1 MWSGS
6 NPTAPN
12 WKGDNQLPGGEELYF
27 VPAVSNTTD
36 INKIGIV
43 DGNLIE
49 MPTSY
54 PYLQVAL
61 LETTNI
67 ENAEN
72 IITDNIDC
80 NTINN
85 NPVPVDASQWSLYPA
100 IHQVEMETY
109 ALKNASS
116 VEANVV
122 LKVGTAT
129 TGGSLNIG
137 TDNYNPASAPSVSI
151 GNSTIGK
158 SSTSIYGANN
168 LTGYG
173 ALSVTGGVTLD
184 AGSITDNEGLSIHG
198 VNIYAAGVEGIS
210 TVRATFG
217 ELGVSIYTA
226 QPEVQGISI
235 NALASAVT
243 INTGTELTTRSVLG
257 TEVEAGTGL
266 YVSGLTDGSYND
278 GRMFIQH
285 ICPAYAETTNLLIDG
300 KNDLT
305 SGVTGVELRDGVLVD
320 TDILQVRE
328 IDNRDATGVNINSNS
343 GGITLTT
350 TDAGDT
356 PYDITLSSIANVV
369 SNSGADTTISSGG
382 NTSITA
388 TYGDLT
394 ATSTNGNVIISS
406 AYDLTATSTNG
417 STSLTCGQGAL
428 SLTTQVGRYGAT
440 DVNVVSNRAFQCFAG
455 NTNGGGSSYDGELKY
470 LCGSNVLFA
479 SYNGGNITFDNT
491 TDGNGNIPITRR
503 QIFTAGADISF
514 TAGTGSNV
522 NMNSTLNMNG
532 NDIIANTIR
541 GATDLVL
548 ATSSNGSIGLSP
560 NGTGVIIANKG
571 LLMGGNSI
579 TQAPYIS
586 SNGSLTFVTAAGA
599 NTSSIDFST
608 NDIINV
614 KSINGHNLYSYG
626 KFYNTTSQSLTATG
640 TATRVKL
647 NTAGTASGITLDT
660 STNIGRLTFSNAGT
674 YQVTWNGYFVRASG
688 TANNFIWIRLNGT
701 DVAGTGKKQRTDA
714 GLSEISIGG
723 STQVTVTSGQYIEF
737 FWAAD
742 DINTSL
748 TSYAA
753 SSPYPAIPG
762 FSCAISIIA

>member
-158 SSTSIYGANN
+158 SSTNIYGANN

-184 AGSITDNEGLSIHG
+184 AGSITANSGTSIHG
-198 VNIYAAGVEGIS
+198 INMYAAQVVDGSPS
-210 TVRATFG
+210 TVRMTLG
-217 ELGVSIYTA
+217 ETGVSIYTA

-257 TEVEAGTGL
+257 TEIEAGTGV
-266 YVSGLTDGSYND
+266 YVSGLTAGSYND

-300 KNDLT
+300 ANDLT
-305 SGVTGVELRDGVLVD
+305 SGRTGVELRDGVVVD
-320 TDILQVRE
+320 TAVLNVTNINDKDTGEGISIVSASGNLHLEANDGDRPPHDITILSTTADVNIQAGGNIVLDTLTPGGADVN
-328 IDNRDATGVNINSNS
+328 ISSNRDINISGHRTIEIYAQGETGTSLYLESDGFTGLYSYGGNVVVEASADVNMNAQSGNINLTANAD
-343 GGITLTT
+343 GGAVITLT
-350 TDAGDT
+350 ASQQ
-356 PYDITLSSIANVV
+356 INLSSSVFLHDV
-369 SNSGADTTISSGG
+369 YDSG
-382 NTSITA
+382 
-388 TYGDLT
+388 
-394 ATSTNGNVIISS
+394 
-406 AYDLTATSTNG
+406 
-417 STSLTCGQGAL
+417 
-428 SLTTQVGRYGAT
+428 
-440 DVNVVSNRAFQCFAG
+440 
-455 NTNGGGSSYDGELKY
+455 
-470 LCGSNVLFA
+470 
-479 SYNGGNITFDNT
+479 GGNIQFHSNVDLLTSVLY
-491 TDGNGNIPITRR
+491 
-503 QIFTAGADISF
+503 AGAVSSPDVYA
-514 TAGTGSNV
+514 T
-522 NMNSTLNMNG
+522 TLHSYGGGGLIYVGDNIDM
-532 NDIIANTIR
+532 ATRTI
-541 GATDLVL
+541 
-548 ATSSNGSIGLSP
+548 
-560 NGTGVIIANKG
+560 
-571 LLMGGNSI
+571 
-579 TQAPYIS
+579 
-586 SNGSLTFVTAAGA
+586 
-599 NTSSIDFST
+599 T
-608 NDIINV
+608 NLGQL
-614 KSINGHNLYSYG
+614 NGHNLYSYG
-626 KFYNTTSQSLTATG
+626 KFYNTASQSLTATG

-647 NTAGTASGITLDT
+647 NTAGTSSGITLDT

-674 YQVTWNGYFVRASG
+674 YQVTWNGYLVRASG

-742 DINTSL
+742 DTNTSL